1 MCYTLCVVEDSP
13 AEVGRAFPLNYVER
27 NVQMNNIFD
36 SHCHY
41 DDHWFDDD
49 RQAVLDRVL
58 GEGSPVSY
66 VNHAATDVDSALFG
80 IENAKRYKNFYT
92 SVGFHPEFASILPK
106 DWEQKLNELFEA
118 AKATGKLTAIGEIGL
133 DYHYEG
139 YDKDKE
145 IDVFEKQLV
154 FANEKDLPVIV
165 HSRNASQDTM
175 DLLKKHGSRGVIHCF
190 SGSAEMAAQAV
201 GMGLYIGFTGV
212 LAFGNSKK
220 ALKALQQV
228 PMDRLLLETDCP
240 YMAPPPYRG
249 QRCES
254 PMIAEVVKVVA
265 ERKGL
270 TEQQVCDMTC
280 ENAKRLY
287 GIK

>member
-1 MCYTLCVVEDSP
+1 
-13 AEVGRAFPLNYVER
+13 
-27 NVQMNNIFD
+27 MNNIFD
-36 SHCHY
+36 SHCHS
-41 DDHWFDDD
+41 DDRWFDED
-49 RQAVLDRVL
+49 REAVLERVL
-58 GEGSPVSY
+58 GEGSVVSY
-66 VNHAATDVDSALFG
+66 VNHAATDYESAMFG
-80 IENAKRYKNFYT
+80 IKNAGRFKNFYT
-92 SVGFHPEFASILPK
+92 SVGFHPEFASVLPQ
-106 DWEQKLNELFEA
+106 DWENKLRELYELA
-118 AKATGKLTAIGEIGL
+118 AATGKLTAIGEIGL

-139 YDKDKE
+139 YDRDKE
-145 IDVFEKQLV
+145 IEVFDKQLA
-154 FANEKDLPVIV
+154 FANEKGLPVIV

-190 SGSAEMAAQAV
+190 SGSAEMARQAV

-220 ALKALQQV
+220 AIKALQEV

-265 ERKGL
+265 QQKDL
-270 TEQQVCDMTC
+270 SEQQVCDQTC